1 MNMKKA
7 KIISWLGR
15 LLIASCF
22 LLIFYKVDT
31 LWSLLVFFSGLA
43 LQVYAFIYKENNNVQ

>member
-1 MNMKKA
+1 MKKA

-22 LLIFYKVDT
+22 LLIFYKVDI

-43 LQVYAFIYKENNNVQ
+43 LQVYAFIYKENNNDQ